1 MFFNIRYIR
10 HDSIALDC
18 MHHSPFT
25 LSMRALAPYFI
36 NCMRIRYYHV
46 LIYTILYLFGAQAAL
61 SETTEISGPH
71 FTDIIVT
78 TSDTHLL
85 LFGELRN
92 SLTKEMIDGLHSG
105 IPVNFSFFVELEKN
119 EPNWLDEELALFT
132 FSHSLSFDTLKTMY
146 VIETEENNNKKSTA
160 QTLPEAAKILN
171 EINGLK
177 IIELSRL
184 KPESTYRIK
193 VKADLYKKTLPMS
206 LHNIIPFVSWWD
218 LSTDWYTVEF
228 TY

>member
-1 MFFNIRYIR
+1 MIIQHSDVKLPLGLTIIIFNPMRLRIYHLIIFTFFYF
-10 HDSIALDC
+10 
-18 MHHSPFT
+18 FT
-25 LSMRALAPYFI
+25 V
-36 NCMRIRYYHV
+36 H
-46 LIYTILYLFGAQAAL
+46 TAL
-61 SETTEISGPH
+61 SETTEVSGPH

-92 SLTKEMIDGLHSG
+92 SLTKEMVDGLHSG
-105 IPVNFSFFVELEKN
+105 IPITFSFFVELQRDQQ
-119 EPNWLDEELALFT
+119 NWVDEELAVFS
-132 FSHSLSFDTLKTMY
+132 FSHNLNFDTLKNMY
-146 VIETEENNNKKSTA
+146 LVETEEINNQKRSTA
-160 QTLPEAAKILN
+160 TLEEASKILN

-177 IIELSRL
+177 IVELSRL
-184 KPESTYRIK
+184 QPESTYRIK

>member
-1 MFFNIRYIR
+1 MRLQIYHLI
-10 HDSIALDC
+10 I
-18 MHHSPFT
+18 T
-25 LSMRALAPYFI
+25 LVFHLLTV
-36 NCMRIRYYHV
+36 H
-46 LIYTILYLFGAQAAL
+46 AAF
-61 SETTEISGPH
+61 SETTEISDPH

-92 SLTKEMIDGLHSG
+92 SLTKEMVDGLHNG
-105 IPVNFSFFVELEKN
+105 IPITFSFFVELERN
-119 EPNWLDEELALFT
+119 RRNWVDEELAVFS
-132 FSHSLSFDTLKTMY
+132 FSHNLSFDTLKNRY
-146 VIETEENNNKKSTA
+146 VVETEEINNQKKTTST
-160 QTLPEAAKILN
+160 LEEASKFLN

-184 KPESTYRIK
+184 QPESTYRIK
-193 VKADLYKKTLPMS
+193 VKADLYKKTLPLS
-206 LHNIIPFVSWWD
+206 LHNIIPFISWWD

>member
-1 MFFNIRYIR
+1 MRLRYFLLLL
-10 HDSIALDC
+10 SIV
-18 MHHSPFT
+18 FY
-25 LSMRALAPYFI
+25 LSA
-36 NCMRIRYYHV
+36 
-46 LIYTILYLFGAQAAL
+46 AQTVL
-61 SETTEISGPH
+61 SENTKMSGPH
-71 FTDIIVT
+71 ITDIIVT
-78 TSDTHLL
+78 TSETHLL

-92 SLTKEMIDGLHSG
+92 SLTKEMLDGLHSG
-105 IPVNFSFFVELEKN
+105 IPIRFSFFVELEKN
-119 EPNWLDEELALFT
+119 EPNWPDEELAVIS
-132 FSHSLSFDTLKTMY
+132 FSHSLSFDTLKNTY

-160 QTLPEAAKILN
+160 TTLDEAAKVLN

-184 KPESTYRIK
+184 KPEGTYRIR

-206 LHNIIPFVSWWD
+206 LHTIIPFISWWD

>member
-1 MFFNIRYIR
+1 
-10 HDSIALDC
+10 
-18 MHHSPFT
+18 
-25 LSMRALAPYFI
+25 MRL
-36 NCMRIRYYHV
+36 RYYH
-46 LIYTILYLFGAQAAL
+46 LLFGIILYLTAAQTVLCQNA
-61 SETTEISGPH
+61 EISGPH
-71 FTDIIVT
+71 VNDIIVT

-105 IPVNFSFFVELEKN
+105 IPIKFTFFVELEKN
-119 EPNWLDEELALFT
+119 EPNWPDEQLAALS
-132 FSHSLSFDTLKTMY
+132 FSHSLAFDTLKNLY
-146 VIETEENNNKKSTA
+146 VVEIEENNNKKRSA
-160 QTLPEAAKILN
+160 ASLDEAAAILN

-184 KPESTYRIK
+184 KPEGAYRLQ
-193 VKADLYKKTLPMS
+193 VKADLFKKNLPMS
-206 LHNIIPFVSWWD
+206 LHNIIPFISWWD